1 MTRFVPIFVFML
13 LGTLPV
19 YGQDLSETLAE
30 VGELYARAYVDPLAE
45 ALGAD
50 LNSGLFHTAST
61 GKKIL
66 GVNVYVGFKASG
78 ALLQNRHKTF
88 DLSYETRVPIDFII
102 AGDVVNLDVPATFTV
117 TNAPTIFGN
126 ETPASAIVRA
136 QHDTTFQT
144 LGLTLPVSI
153 DSTLAPEETIGGL
166 FPTSIAPF
174 IVPQIGVGTIMGT
187 DIMIRWLPQIDV
199 AQIGSIGVTRFEL
212 EIFGF
217 GVRHNINQYLPQIPV
232 DLAIQAVWQRVTAD
246 DQTNRIVDARVF
258 AVNLA
263 ASKQFG
269 VLTLY
274 AGLQTERSDIAFQ
287 YTADPSDFDINE
299 EPVDIDFTLRNI
311 GKSRALFGLGLK
323 LGPVLL
329 NGDIS
334 AGQTTVVSAGFG
346 FAF

>member
-1 MTRFVPIFVFML
+1 MCTSALKP
-13 LGTLPV
+13 LP
-19 YGQDLSETLAE
+19 
-30 VGELYARAYVDPLAE
+30 AY
-45 ALGAD
+45 
-50 LNSGLFHTAST
+50 SRTAT
-61 GKKIL
+61 
-66 GVNVYVGFKASG
+66 NP
-78 ALLQNRHKTF
+78 F
-88 DLSYETRVPIDFII
+88 DLSYETRVPIDFIL

-117 TNAPTIFGN
+117 TNAPTIFG
-126 ETPASAIVRA
+126 EESPAFATIVA
-136 QHDTTFQT
+136 QHDTTLQT

-166 FPTSIAPF
+166 IPTSVAPF
-174 IVPQIGVGTIMGT
+174 LVPQIGIGTIMGT
-187 DIMIRWLPQIDV
+187 DVMVRWLPQINVDEV
-199 AQIGSIGVTRFEL
+199 GAL

-246 DQTNRIVDARVF
+246 DPLGAQVVDARVF

-269 VLTLY
+269 VLTIY
-274 AGLQTERSDIAFQ
+274 AGLQTERSDIRFQ
-287 YTADPSDFDINE
+287 YTANPADFDIQE

-323 LGPVLL
+323 LGPVLI
-329 NGDIS
+329 NGDIN

-346 FAF
+346 FVF